1 MDSDAGVSKAAPTAC
16 ATRAATSQPTPPAR
30 PQAADAARNRA
41 TPVRNM
47 RLPGVGQPAGRDQHG
62 GIDHGVAVQH
72 HDMSAAEAWG
82 KPARAPKAAYSKVA
96 SSDTRKT
103 ATLAIQKTGQGDPR
117 IPPKTARA

>member
-47 RLPGVGQPAGRDQHG
+47 RLRP
-62 GIDHGVAVQH
+62 
-72 HDMSAAEAWG
+72 
-82 KPARAPKAAYSKVA
+82 
-96 SSDTRKT
+96 
-103 ATLAIQKTGQGDPR
+103 
-117 IPPKTARA
+117 